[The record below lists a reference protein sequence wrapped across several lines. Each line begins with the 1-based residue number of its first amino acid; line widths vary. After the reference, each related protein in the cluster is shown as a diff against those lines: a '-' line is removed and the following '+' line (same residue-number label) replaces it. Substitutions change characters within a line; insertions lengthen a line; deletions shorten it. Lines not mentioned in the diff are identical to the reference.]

1 MQYKSPKRNFPT
13 SHRSSPL
20 LLHSRSSAES
30 SLTNYRKKAPY
41 AHVAGADESHTA
53 LVKELFFAVYRNTNE
68 FRAIVGLK
76 SLTGLL
82 LMQDENEQVV
92 VKTLRRLRSV
102 VHPDN
107 IKRRLEANGGFDVS
121 HVEVMFFAEV
131 LTLLYTNINTHIQ
144 SLLERKQ
151 SLHRFRFYLMNDLPD
166 GPDPVSVS
174 SKIHE
179 WCIATRSGKLS
190 NPTSDYEQTVA
201 ACMDAYVR
209 DYSDRPAQT
218 PQDMQRQERERIA
231 RLERERIARLER
243 ERIAQEQERIAKE
256 QERIARL
263 EQERIAAQERERI
276 ARLEHIARLEREHIA
291 RLEQERIA
299 RLEQER
305 IAQEQMER
313 LEQERIARLDR
324 ERIAQEQMERLE
336 QERIARETLHP
347 GHVGKHETK
356 GNAKSERCPCRK
368 LTKAV
373 CKTKPGCKWTI
384 GAGCRVDA
392 SLFHV
397 P

>member
-1 MQYKSPKRNFPT
+1 
-13 SHRSSPL
+13 
-20 LLHSRSSAES
+20 
-30 SLTNYRKKAPY
+30 
-41 AHVAGADESHTA
+41 VAGADESHTA
-53 LVKELFFAVYRNTNE
+53 LVKELFFAVYRNMNE

-151 SLHRFRFYLMNDLPD
+151 SLHRFRFYLTNDLPD
-166 GPDPVSVS
+166 GPDPVSVRS
-174 SKIHE
+174 TVRK

-209 DYSDRPAQT
+209 DYPDRPAQT

-243 ERIAQEQERIAKE
+243 ERIARLERERIARLERERIARLERERIARLERERIAQE

-263 EQERIAAQERERI
+263 ERERIAQEQMERLEQERIAQ
-276 ARLEHIARLEREHIA
+276 
-291 RLEQERIA
+291 EQERIA
-299 RLEQER
+299 RLERER

-313 LEQERIARLDR
+313 LEQERIARL
-324 ERIAQEQMERLE
+324 ER
-336 QERIARETLHP
+336 ERIARETLHP

-368 LTKAV
+368 LTKAA

-392 SLFHV
+392 SSNNRM

>member
-1 MQYKSPKRNFPT
+1 M
-13 SHRSSPL
+13 
-20 LLHSRSSAES
+20 
-30 SLTNYRKKAPY
+30 
-41 AHVAGADESHTA
+41 
-53 LVKELFFAVYRNTNE
+53 NE

-151 SLHRFRFYLMNDLPD
+151 SLHRFRFYLTNDLPD
-166 GPDPVSVS
+166 GPDPVSVRS
-174 SKIHE
+174 TVRK

-209 DYSDRPAQT
+209 DYPDRPAQT
-218 PQDMQRQERERIA
+218 PQKMQRQERERIA

-243 ERIAQEQERIAKE
+243 ERIARLERERIERLERERIAAQE
-256 QERIARL
+256 RERIATQER
-263 EQERIAAQERERI
+263 ERIAAQERERI
-276 ARLEHIARLEREHIA
+276 ARLEHIAAQERERIA

-305 IAQEQMER
+305 IA
-313 LEQERIARLDR
+313 
-324 ERIAQEQMERLE
+324 
-336 QERIARETLHP
+336 RETLHQ
-347 GHVGKHETK
+347 GHVGDHET
-356 GNAKSERCPCRK
+356 NANSTSGRCACRK

-373 CKTKPGCKWTI
+373 CKTTPGCKWTI

-392 SLFHV
+392 SSNNRM

>member
-1 MQYKSPKRNFPT
+1 
-13 SHRSSPL
+13 
-20 LLHSRSSAES
+20 
-30 SLTNYRKKAPY
+30 
-41 AHVAGADESHTA
+41 
-53 LVKELFFAVYRNTNE
+53 
-68 FRAIVGLK
+68 
-76 SLTGLL
+76 
-82 LMQDENEQVV
+82 MQDENEQVV

-166 GPDPVSVS
+166 GPDPVSVR

-243 ERIAQEQERIAKE
+243 ERIARLERERIAQEQERIAKE

-276 ARLEHIARLEREHIA
+276 ARLEHIARLEREHLARLEQERIA

-305 IAQEQMER
+305 IARLEQERIARLEQMER
-313 LEQERIARLDR
+313 LEQERIARLER